1 MKNILIAFFAVAV
14 AGCVSSYEHNYTK
27 KNCEVIQINDGIA
40 TIEDG
45 CGFVWDIDADGL
57 EVGEVVNLRVNDNN
71 TINNVNDDIIIK
83 VVKK

>member
-1 MKNILIAFFAVAV
+1 MKNILIAFLMVAV
-14 AGCVSSYEHNYTK
+14 VGCVSSYEHNYTK

-57 EVGEVVNLRVNDNN
+57 KVGEVVNLRVNDNN
-71 TINNVNDDIIIK
+71 TSGTINDDVVIEVIK
-83 VVKK
+83 K